1 MLRSF
6 LAPRSLALPL
16 LALRMAWRAGRFTW
30 LATMAVAVT
39 AGIVAPLFAWV
50 LREITVDLTRPGP
63 SAVRVAFL
71 VAVAVLLGGLGL
83 AIGDM
88 AGVLAAAAKRRISVA
103 VSGELYAAVNRIQG
117 VGSFEQP
124 AFQDSLRLA
133 ERAADETPSALT
145 TMLAM
150 ALQGGTA
157 IAGYAGILLLT
168 WPPMLFLV
176 AGACLPVAVA
186 QLLLTKRG
194 AEVTERAM
202 AGYREWFLL
211 RGLLSD
217 PRAVMESRLLGLG
230 EFFHFRMIRSL
241 DQAMTREYAMHRR
254 IGWTQSWLTLAGTLV
269 TAAGAA
275 VVGIEAAHGHVALG
289 NLVMFLAAVSGT
301 QNALTGTV
309 NQMAMTGTSVLLLR
323 HYRDMLGAG
332 ADLPVPP
339 HQVGHRV
346 PALRHGID
354 MRDVWFRYPGD
365 ERWVLCGLNA
375 QVPHGRA
382 TALVGVNGAGKSTLI
397 KLLCRLYDPQ
407 RGSITWDGTDLR
419 DLDPAE
425 LRRRLAVT
433 FQDFL
438 TYDLT
443 AGENIGIGD
452 LAAIEET
459 GRITAA
465 AAAVGLDQT
474 IRRLPHGYRTMLSRT
489 FDGQD
494 GTTGTLLSG
503 GQNQRL
509 VLARTL
515 MRDGADLMVLDEPS
529 SGLDAE
535 AEYQIHENLRRLR
548 DGQTSLLVS
557 HRLSAVRHADRILVL
572 DAGRI
577 AEQGTHDQL
586 MTAGRQYAQLFTRQA
601 DGYQLA
607 AAGRPGSTTQAPEE
621 PWQH

>member
-1 MLRSF
+1 MTL
-6 LAPRSLALPL
+6 LPL
-16 LALRMAWRAGRFTW
+16 LALRLAWRAGRFAW
-30 LATMAVAVT
+30 LGTMAVAMA
-39 AGIVAPLFAWV
+39 AGVVAPVFAWV
-50 LREITVDLTRPGP
+50 LREITNSLTRPGP
-63 SAVRVAFL
+63 SAAGLASL
-71 VAVAVLLGGLGL
+71 VGLAVLLGGLGS
-83 AIGDM
+83 AISDM
-88 AGVLAAAAKRRISVA
+88 GSVLATACKRRISMT
-103 VSGELYAAVNRIQG
+103 VSAELYAAVNRVQG
-117 VGSFEQP
+117 LDRFEQP
-124 AFQDSLRLA
+124 GFQDSLRLA
-133 ERAADETPSALT
+133 ERAADETPAGLT

-176 AGACLPVAVA
+176 GGACLPVAVA
-186 QLLLTKRG
+186 QLLLSKRG
-194 AEVTERAM
+194 AEVTQRAM

-230 EFFHFRMIRSL
+230 EFFRSRMIRSL
-241 DQAMTREYAMHRR
+241 DQAMAREYLMQRR
-254 IGWTQSWLTLAGTLV
+254 IGCTQSGLTLLASLV
-269 TAAGAA
+269 TAGGAA
-275 VVGIEAAHGHVALG
+275 VVGIQAAHGHVALG

-301 QNALTGTV
+301 QSALTGTI
-309 NQMAMTGTSVLLLR
+309 NQLAMTATSVRLLR
-323 HYRDMLGAG
+323 HYQDILGAG
-332 ADLPVPP
+332 ASLPVPA
-339 HQVGHRV
+339 HQVGRRV
-346 PALRHGID
+346 PALRRGIEAS
-354 MRDVWFRYPGD
+354 DVWFRYRGD
-365 ERWVLCGLNA
+365 ERWVLRGLTA
-375 QVPHGRA
+375 AIPHGQA

-397 KLLCRLYDPQ
+397 KLLCRLYDPE

-452 LAAIEET
+452 LAAISES

-465 AAAVGLDQT
+465 ATAVGLDET
-474 IRRLPHGYRTMLSRT
+474 IRRLPHGYRTLLSRT

-494 GTTGTLLSG
+494 GTPGTLLSG

-515 MRDGADLMVLDEPS
+515 MREAADLMVLDEPS

-535 AEYQIHENLRRLR
+535 AERQVHESLRRLR
-548 DGQTSLLVS
+548 DGRTSLLVS
-557 HRLSAVRHADRILVL
+557 HRLNAVRHADRILVL
-572 DAGRI
+572 DEGRI

-586 MTAGRQYAQLFTRQA
+586 MTARGRYARLFTRQA

-607 AAGRPGSTTQAPEE
+607 TSGQLAAGRGLTTQRLEE

>member
-1 MLRSF
+1 MF
-6 LAPRSLALPL
+6 LPL
-16 LALRMAWRAGRFTW
+16 LALRLAWRAGLFTW
-30 LATMAVAVT
+30 LATMAVAMT
-39 AGIVAPLFAWV
+39 AGAVAPLFAWI
-50 LREITVDLTRPGP
+50 LREITDDLTRPAP
-63 SAVRVAFL
+63 SAVLVACL

-83 AIGDM
+83 AIGDL
-88 AGVLAAAAKRRISVA
+88 AGVLAAASKRRISVA
-103 VSGELYAAVNRIQG
+103 VSAELYAAVNRVQDLEH
-117 VGSFEQP
+117 FEQP
-124 AFQDSLRLA
+124 GYQDSLRLA
-133 ERAADETPSALT
+133 ERAADETPSGVT

-176 AGACLPVAVA
+176 AGACLPVAMA

-194 AEVTERAM
+194 AEVTEQAM

-230 EFFHFRMIRSL
+230 EFFRTRMIRSL
-241 DQAMTREYAMHRR
+241 DQATAREYAMHRR
-254 IGWTQSWLTLAGTLV
+254 IGWTQSGLTLLGSLV

-275 VVGIEAAHGHVALG
+275 FVGVEAAHGHVPLG

-301 QNALTGTV
+301 QGALAGTV
-309 NQMAMTGTSVLLLR
+309 SQIAMTGTSVLLLR
-323 HYRDMLGAG
+323 HYRDVLGAG
-332 ADLPVPP
+332 AGLPVPP
-339 HQVGHRV
+339 HQVGRRV
-346 PALRHGID
+346 PALRQGID
-354 MRDVWFRYPGD
+354 VRDVWFRYPGD
-365 ERWVLCGLNA
+365 ERWVLRGLTA
-375 QVPHGRA
+375 RIPHGRA
-382 TALVGVNGAGKSTLI
+382 TALVGINGAGKSTLI

-407 RGSITWDGTDLR
+407 RGSIMWDGTDLR

-452 LAAIEET
+452 LAALEDNA
-459 GRITAA
+459 RITAA
-465 AAAVGLDQT
+465 AAAVELDET
-474 IRRLPHGYRTMLSRT
+474 IRRMPHGYRTLLSRT
-489 FDGQD
+489 FDGHD
-494 GTTGTLLSG
+494 GTTGALLSG

-535 AEYQIHENLRRLR
+535 AEHQIHENLRRLR
-548 DGQTSLLVS
+548 DGHTSLLVS
-557 HRLSAVRHADRILVL
+557 HRLSAVRHADHILVL

-577 AEQGTHDQL
+577 AEQGAHEQL
-586 MTAGRQYAQLFTRQA
+586 MTASGRYARLFTRQA
-601 DGYQLA
+601 DGYQMAAASQLA
-607 AAGRPGSTTQAPEE
+607 ADPGFITQALEE